1 MYDIESHHMKE
12 QICCHPLKNLQRV
25 ITLNASC
32 INNNQEGDESTM
44 SKTTKQF
51 QTEVQQLLD
60 LVIHSLYSNKDIFLR
75 ELISNASDAID
86 KIRFESH
93 SDESLLEANSDW
105 KIKLIPDKDAGTL
118 TIRDNG
124 IGMNSAEVEE
134 NIGTIARS
142 GTKAF
147 MQSLKDAS
155 ATDNPELIGQFGVG
169 FYASFMV
176 ADRVVLETRK
186 AGAVEA
192 GCRWESTGDGS
203 YTIEECSRELRGT
216 EITLHLKEEFKQY
229 LDEWKIRSIVK
240 KYSDYIQYPV
250 VMDVTR
256 SETPKGVDGEEIEG
270 AGTIEKTEEQTL
282 NSMKAIWTR
291 PKSEVTDEEYKEFYK
306 HVSHDYDDPFRTI
319 HFSAEGTSEF
329 KALLY
334 LPAKKPFDMFMN
346 DRKKGLQLYVKRVFI
361 SDKCEELIPDY
372 LRFVKG
378 VVDSSDLP
386 LNVSREI
393 LQEDV
398 QIKRIQK
405 SLVGKVLS
413 TLAEVKEKEYDEYAA
428 FWKEFGQVIKE
439 GMHFDYAN
447 KEKLQDLVLFEST
460 STAAGAFVSLKE
472 YVGRMPEGQKEIYFI
487 TGSSRETL
495 EQSPH
500 LEAFRAKNYEVL
512 FLTDPVDEWVVQSLH
527 EYDEKQLKAV
537 DRGDIS
543 LDSEEEKQEKEKK
556 REEAQK
562 EFSDLVSLIKERL
575 KEKVKEVRFSN
586 RLTDSACC
594 LVADEY
600 GMNANM
606 ERIMKAMNQTVPE
619 SKRILE
625 LNPDH
630 ALLKAMAAIHQ
641 KDAAASALADYADL
655 LYDQALLT
663 EGSSIKDP
671 LRFTKLV
678 SDLMVK
684 AAQ

>member
-1 MYDIESHHMKE
+1 
-12 QICCHPLKNLQRV
+12 
-25 ITLNASC
+25 
-32 INNNQEGDESTM
+32 M

-86 KIRFESH
+86 KVSFESH
-93 SDESLLEANSDW
+93 SNEALLESDSDW
-105 KIKLIPDKDAGTL
+105 KIKLIPDKEAGTL
-118 TIRDNG
+118 VIRDNG
-124 IGMNSAEVEE
+124 IGMTMAEVEE

-147 MQSLKDAS
+147 MQNLKDKAAS
-155 ATDNPELIGQFGVG
+155 DSPELIGQFGVG

-176 ADRVVLETRK
+176 SDRVTLETRK
-186 AGAVEA
+186 GGTTPES

-203 YTIEECSRELRGT
+203 YTVEDCTIEKRGT

-250 VMDVTR
+250 VMDITR
-256 SETPKGVDGEEIEG
+256 TETPKGVDGEEIEG
-270 AGTIEKTEEQTL
+270 AGTIDKTEEQTL
-282 NSMKAIWTR
+282 NSMKAIWAR
-291 PKSEVTDEEYKEFYK
+291 PKSEVTEEEYTEFYK
-306 HVSHDYDDPFRTI
+306 HVSHDYDAPFRTI

-334 LPAKKPFDMFMN
+334 LPGKKPFDMMMN
-346 DRKKGLQLYVKRVFI
+346 DRKKGLQLYVRRVFI

-405 SLVGKVLS
+405 SLVGKILS
-413 TLAEVKEKEYDEYAA
+413 TLAEVKEKTFDEYVT

-447 KEKLQDLVLFEST
+447 KEKLQELMLFEST
-460 STAAGAFVSLKE
+460 TTENGAFTSLKD
-472 YVGRMPEGQKEIYFI
+472 YVERMPEGQKEIYYI

-500 LEAFRAKNYEVL
+500 LEMFRAKNYEVL
-512 FLTDPVDEWVVQSLH
+512 FLTDPVDEWVVQSLTD
-527 EYDEKQLKAV
+527 YNEKPLKAV

-543 LDSEEEKQEKEKK
+543 LDSEEEQKEKEKK

-562 EFSDLVSLIKERL
+562 EFSDLISMISDRL
-575 KEKVKEVRFSN
+575 KDKVKEVRFSN

-594 LVADEY
+594 LVADQY

-606 ERIMKAMNQTVPE
+606 ERIMKAMNQAVPD

-630 ALLKAMAAIHQ
+630 AILKAMATIHQ
-641 KDAAASALADYADL
+641 KDASAAALADYADL

-663 EGSSIKDP
+663 EGSTIKDP

-684 AAQ
+684 AVQ

>member
-1 MYDIESHHMKE
+1 
-12 QICCHPLKNLQRV
+12 
-25 ITLNASC
+25 
-32 INNNQEGDESTM
+32 M

-60 LVIHSLYSNKDIFLR
+60 LVIHSLYSNRDIFLR

-86 KIRFESH
+86 KVRFEAH
-93 SDESLLEANSDW
+93 SDETLLEGNSDW
-105 KIKLIPDKDAGTL
+105 KIKIIPDKEAGTL

-124 IGMNSAEVEE
+124 IGMSQAEVEE

-147 MQSLKDAS
+147 MQALKDKA
-155 ATDNPELIGQFGVG
+155 ATNNPELIGQFGVG

-176 ADRVVLETRK
+176 ADRVTLATRK
-186 AGAVEA
+186 GGAPEK
-192 GCRWESTGDGS
+192 GCLWESTGDGT
-203 YTIEECSRELRGT
+203 YTVEECSREQRGT
-216 EITLHLKEEFKQY
+216 EIVLHLKEEFKTY

-250 VMDVTR
+250 TMDITR
-256 SETPKGVDGEEIEG
+256 SEVPKGVDGKEIEG
-270 AGTIEKTEEQTL
+270 AGEIEKTEEQTL

-291 PKSEVTDEEYKEFYK
+291 PKSEVSEEEYNEFYK
-306 HVSHDYDDPFRTI
+306 HVSHDFEAPFRTI

-329 KALLY
+329 KAIVY
-334 LPAKKPFDMFMN
+334 LPAKKPFDMFMA

-361 SDKCEELIPDY
+361 TDKCEELIPDY

-405 SLVGKVLS
+405 GLVSKVLS
-413 TLAEVKEKEYDEYAA
+413 TLAEVKEKSFDEYVA

-439 GMHFDYAN
+439 GIHFDYAN

-460 STAAGAFVSLKE
+460 KTEAGSFVSLKE
-472 YVGRMPEGQKEIYFI
+472 YVARMPEGQKEIYFI
-487 TGSSRETL
+487 TGFSRETL

-500 LEAFRAKNYEVL
+500 LEAFRAKGYEVL
-512 FLTDPVDEWVVQSLH
+512 FLTDPVDEWVVQALT
-527 EYDEKQLKAV
+527 EYDEKPLKAV

-543 LDSEEEKQEKEKK
+543 LDSEEEKQVKEKK

-562 EFSDLVSLIKERL
+562 EFSDLISLITDRL
-575 KEKVKEVRFSN
+575 KDKVKEVRFSN

-594 LVADEY
+594 LVAEEY

-606 ERIMKAMNQTVPE
+606 ERIMKAMNQAVPE
-619 SKRILE
+619 SKRVLE

-630 ALLKAMAAIHQ
+630 PILKAMAGIHQ
-641 KDAAASALADYADL
+641 QDQSAAALTDYADL

-663 EGSSIKDP
+663 EGSPIKDP
-671 LRFTKLV
+671 LRFTRMV
-678 SDLMVK
+678 SELMVK
-684 AAQ
+684 AAGK

>member
-1 MYDIESHHMKE
+1 
-12 QICCHPLKNLQRV
+12 
-25 ITLNASC
+25 
-32 INNNQEGDESTM
+32 M
-44 SKTTKQF
+44 SKATKQF

-60 LVIHSLYSNKDIFLR
+60 LVIHSLYSNRDIFLR

-86 KIRFESH
+86 KIRFEAH
-93 SDESLLEANSDW
+93 SNEALMEGNSDW

-124 IGMNSAEVEE
+124 IGMSISEVEE

-147 MQSLKDAS
+147 MQSLKEKS

-176 ADRVVLETRK
+176 ADKVTLFTRA
-186 AGAVEA
+186 AGSIEA
-192 GCRWESTGDGS
+192 GCCWESTGDGS
-203 YTIEECSRELRGT
+203 YTIEECSREKRGT
-216 EITLHLKEEFKQY
+216 EIVLHLKDEFKEY

-250 VMDVTR
+250 VMDITR
-256 SETPKGVDGEEIEG
+256 TETAKGVDGKEIEG
-270 AGTIEKTEEQTL
+270 AGEIEKTVEETL

-291 PKSEVTDEEYKEFYK
+291 PKSEVTEEEYTEFYK
-306 HVSHDYDDPFRTI
+306 HVSHEYDAPFRTI

-329 KALLY
+329 KALLF
-334 LPAKKPFDMFMN
+334 LPAKKPFDMFMA

-361 SDKCEELIPDY
+361 TDKCEELIPDY

-378 VVDSSDLP
+378 VVDSADLP

-398 QIKRIQK
+398 LLKRIQK
-405 SLVGKVLS
+405 GLVSKVLS
-413 TLAEVKEKEYDEYAA
+413 TLTEVKEKAYDDYVN
-428 FWKEFGQVIKE
+428 FWKEFGQVLKE
-439 GMHFDYAN
+439 GVHFDYAN
-447 KEKLQDLVLFEST
+447 KEKLQELILFEST
-460 STAAGAFVSLKE
+460 ATENGAFVSLKE
-472 YVGRMPEGQKEIYFI
+472 YVARMPESQKEIYFI
-487 TGSSRETL
+487 TGSSREAL

-500 LEAFRAKNYEVL
+500 LEAFRTKGYEVL
-512 FLTDPVDEWVVQSLH
+512 FMADPVDEWVVQALT
-527 EYDEKQLKAV
+527 EYDGKPLKAV

-543 LDSEEEKQEKEKK
+543 IDTEEEKKEKEQK

-562 EFSDLVSLIKERL
+562 EFSGLISQINERL
-575 KEKVKEVRFSN
+575 KDKVKEVRFSN
-586 RLTDSACC
+586 RLTESACC
-594 LVADEY
+594 LVADDY

-606 ERIMKAMNQTVPE
+606 ERIMKALNQSVPE

-630 ALLKAMAAIHQ
+630 PLLKAMAEIHKEDQQAQAI
-641 KDAAASALADYADL
+641 SDYADL

-663 EGSSIKDP
+663 EGSPIKDP
-671 LRFTKLV
+671 LRFTRLV
-678 SDLMVK
+678 SELMVK
-684 AAQ
+684 AAGK

>member
-1 MYDIESHHMKE
+1 
-12 QICCHPLKNLQRV
+12 
-25 ITLNASC
+25 
-32 INNNQEGDESTM
+32 M

-86 KIRFESH
+86 KIRFEAH
-93 SDESLLEANSDW
+93 SNETLLEGNSDW
-105 KIKLIPDKDAGTL
+105 KIKLVPDKDAGTL
-118 TIRDNG
+118 TIIDNG
-124 IGMNSAEVEE
+124 IGMTREEVEE

-147 MQSLKDAS
+147 MQALKDKAS
-155 ATDNPELIGQFGVG
+155 TDNPELIGQFGVG

-176 ADRVVLETRK
+176 ADRVTMETRRGGT
-186 AGAVEA
+186 AAEA

-203 YTIEECSRELRGT
+203 YTVEECTRPSRGT
-216 EITLHLKEEFKQY
+216 EITLHLKEEFKSY

-250 VMDVTR
+250 CMDITR
-256 SETPKGVDGEEIEG
+256 SEVPKGVDGKEIEG
-270 AGTIEKTEEQTL
+270 AGEIEKTEEQTL
-282 NSMKAIWTR
+282 NSMKAIWAR
-291 PKSEVTDEEYKEFYK
+291 PKSEVTEEEYQEFYK
-306 HVSHDYDDPFRTI
+306 HISHDYDNPFRTI

-329 KALLY
+329 KALIY
-334 LPAKKPFDMFMN
+334 LPAKKPFDMFMA

-361 SDKCEELIPDY
+361 TDKCEELVPDY

-405 SLVGKVLS
+405 GLVSKVLS
-413 TLAEVKEKEYDEYAA
+413 TLAETKEKSYDEYVS
-428 FWKEFGQVIKE
+428 FWKEFGPVIKE

-447 KEKLQDLVLFEST
+447 KEKLQELLLFEST
-460 STAAGAFVSLKE
+460 KTEAGSYVSLKE
-472 YVGRMPEGQKEIYFI
+472 YVGRMVEGQKEIYFI
-487 TGSSRETL
+487 TGISREAL

-500 LEAFRAKNYEVL
+500 LEAFRAKGYEVL
-512 FLTDPVDEWVVQSLH
+512 FMTDPVDEWVAQSLN
-527 EYDEKQLKAV
+527 EYDEKPLKAA

-556 REEAQK
+556 REEAKK
-562 EFSDLVSLIKERL
+562 EYADLISRISDHL

-594 LVADEY
+594 LVAEEY
-600 GMNANM
+600 GLNANM
-606 ERIMKAMNQTVPE
+606 ERIMKAMNQDVPE
-619 SKRILE
+619 SKRVLE

-630 ALLKAMAAIHQ
+630 AILKAMAGIYGKD
-641 KDAAASALADYADL
+641 KDAPVLDDYADL

-663 EGSSIKDP
+663 EGSHIKDP

-678 SDLMVK
+678 SELMVK
-684 AAQ
+684 AADK

>member
-1 MYDIESHHMKE
+1 
-12 QICCHPLKNLQRV
+12 
-25 ITLNASC
+25 
-32 INNNQEGDESTM
+32 M

-60 LVIHSLYSNKDIFLR
+60 LVIHSLYSNRDIFLR

-86 KIRFESH
+86 KVRFEAH
-93 SDESLLEANSDW
+93 SDESLLEGNSDW
-105 KIKLIPDKDAGTL
+105 KIKLIPDKEAGTL

-124 IGMNSAEVEE
+124 IGMSRAEVEE

-147 MQSLKDAS
+147 MQALEDKA
-155 ATDNPELIGQFGVG
+155 ATNNPELIGQFGVG

-176 ADRVVLETRK
+176 ADRVTLATRK
-186 AGAVEA
+186 GGTAEQ
-192 GCRWESTGDGS
+192 GCLWESTGDGT
-203 YTIEECSRELRGT
+203 YTVEECSREQRGT
-216 EITLHLKEEFKQY
+216 EIVLHLKEEFKTY

-250 VMDVTR
+250 TMDITR
-256 SETPKGVDGEEIEG
+256 SEVPKGVDGKEIEG
-270 AGTIEKTEEQTL
+270 AGEIETVEEQTL
-282 NSMKAIWTR
+282 NSMKAIWAR
-291 PKSEVTDEEYKEFYK
+291 PKSEVTEEEYSEFYK
-306 HVSHDYDDPFRTI
+306 HVSHDFEAPFRTI

-329 KALLY
+329 KALIY
-334 LPAKKPFDMFMN
+334 LPAKKPFDMFMA

-361 SDKCEELIPDY
+361 TDKCEELIPDY

-405 SLVGKVLS
+405 GLVSKILS
-413 TLAEVKEKEYDEYAA
+413 TLAEVKEKSFDEYVA

-439 GMHFDYAN
+439 GIHFDYAN
-447 KEKLQDLVLFEST
+447 KEKLQELVLFEST
-460 STAAGAFVSLKE
+460 ATETGAFVSLKD
-472 YVGRMPEGQKEIYFI
+472 YAARMPEGQKDIYYI
-487 TGSSRETL
+487 TGFSRETL

-500 LEAFRAKNYEVL
+500 LEVFRAKGYEVL
-512 FLTDPVDEWVVQSLH
+512 FLTDPVDEWVVQALT
-527 EYDEKQLKAV
+527 EYEEKPLKAV

-543 LDSEEEKQEKEKK
+543 LDNEEEKKEKEKK

-562 EFSDLVSLIKERL
+562 EFSDLISLIADRL
-575 KEKVKEVRFSN
+575 KDKVKEVRFSN

-594 LVADEY
+594 LVAEEY

-606 ERIMKAMNQTVPE
+606 ERIMKAMNQAVPE
-619 SKRILE
+619 SKRVLE

-630 ALLKAMAAIHQ
+630 PILKAMAGIHQ
-641 KDAAASALADYADL
+641 QDQAAAALADYADL

-663 EGSSIKDP
+663 EGSPIKDP
-671 LRFTKLV
+671 LRFTRMV
-678 SDLMVK
+678 SELMVK
-684 AAQ
+684 AAGK

>member
-1 MYDIESHHMKE
+1 
-12 QICCHPLKNLQRV
+12 
-25 ITLNASC
+25 
-32 INNNQEGDESTM
+32 M

-75 ELISNASDAID
+75 ELISNSSDAID
-86 KIRFESH
+86 KVRFESH
-93 SDESLLEANSDW
+93 SDEALLEGNSDW

-118 TIRDNG
+118 VIRDNG
-124 IGMNSAEVEE
+124 IGMNMAEVEE

-147 MQSLKDAS
+147 MQSLKEKAS
-155 ATDNPELIGQFGVG
+155 SDNPELIGQFGVG

-176 ADRVVLETRK
+176 ADRVTMETRK
-186 AGAVEA
+186 GGAVTG

-203 YTIEECSRELRGT
+203 YTIEECSRDLRGT

-282 NSMKAIWTR
+282 NSMKAIWAR
-291 PKSEVTDEEYKEFYK
+291 AKSDVTEEEYTEFYK
-306 HVSHDYDDPFRTI
+306 HVSHDYDAPFRTI
-319 HFSAEGTSEF
+319 HFSAEGASEF

-346 DRKKGLQLYVKRVFI
+346 DRKKGLQLYVRRVFI

-386 LNVSREI
+386 LNVSREV

-398 QIKRIQK
+398 KIKRIQK
-405 SLVGKVLS
+405 SLVGKILS
-413 TLAEVKEKEYDEYAA
+413 TLSEVKEQNFDDYVT

-447 KEKLQDLVLFEST
+447 KEKLQELILFEST
-460 STAAGAFVSLKE
+460 STEAGSFVSLKD
-472 YVGRMPEGQKEIYFI
+472 YAARMPEAQKDIYYI
-487 TGSSRETL
+487 TGASRETL

-500 LEAFRAKNYEVL
+500 LEAFRAKGYEVL
-512 FLTDPVDEWVVQSLH
+512 FLTDPVDEWVVQSLT
-527 EYDEKQLKAV
+527 EYAEKQLKAV

-543 LDSEEEKQEKEKK
+543 LDSEEEKLKKEKK
-556 REEAQK
+556 REEAKK
-562 EFSDLVSLIKERL
+562 EFSDLISLMSDRL
-575 KEKVKEVRFSN
+575 KDKVKEVRFSN

-606 ERIMKAMNQTVPE
+606 ERIMKAMNQAVPE

-630 ALLKAMAAIHQ
+630 AILKAMASIQQ
-641 KDAAASALADYADL
+641 KDASAAALADYADL

-663 EGSSIKDP
+663 EGSTIKDP